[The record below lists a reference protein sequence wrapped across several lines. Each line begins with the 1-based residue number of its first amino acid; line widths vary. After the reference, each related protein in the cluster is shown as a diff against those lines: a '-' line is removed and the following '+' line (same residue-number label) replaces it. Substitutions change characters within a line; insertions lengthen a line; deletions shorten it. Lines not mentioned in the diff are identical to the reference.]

1 MWEMI
6 WSALIF
12 IGGIG
17 VGRLQA
23 VCNHSDDELII
34 LQKLVKQEIEKNRQ
48 LNQLLF
54 ESEQKAETWERRYN
68 ALIPEQKEM

>member
-17 VGRLQA
+17 VGRLQV

-48 LNQLLF
+48 LNQLLS